1 MTHER
6 GGLGSGATAIGTSGA
21 AVRGSMSAFAGR
33 LVGMFGTAARTGTL
47 GLADQV
53 VVSGANFLTL
63 VAVGRIA
70 GAEQLG
76 IYSLGF
82 TIMVLI
88 SCVHESLI
96 AAPYTVF
103 GNRVEGEAR
112 AQLAGSVLVQHCLLT
127 AAAMIALAIVG
138 AGFSAGIGPPRLG
151 MVLWTLVATMPFVLL
166 RDFCRRL
173 AFAHL
178 RMAMALVL
186 DVSVATL
193 QIATLLWLAAH
204 DPLSAVTAHGAVGLA
219 CAAPALLS
227 VALARASFVLRR
239 ERMVRDI
246 RHAWSFG
253 KWVFAAQMTG
263 VLDGYLAHWLLAF
276 VLGAAATGKFAA
288 CITVVM
294 LSNPLLIGIGNVLAP
309 GTARAFVRGGISEV
323 RRVVWRVTLFLAA
336 AMTAF
341 VGLVVLLGGWA
352 MQLFFGPEYA
362 GDELSLAVLSV
373 AMLAVALG
381 RAPDSALR
389 AVGKPRA
396 SFLAS
401 VLSLTANLTA
411 AAALMGSFGV
421 LAAALGM
428 LAGGIIGS
436 VARGI
441 TFARVGRDAP
451 YAVGGA

>member
-1 MTHER
+1 
-6 GGLGSGATAIGTSGA
+6 
-21 AVRGSMSAFAGR
+21 MSAGLTAR
-33 LVGMFGTAARTGTL
+33 LLGVFGTAARAGTL

-53 VVSGANFLTL
+53 VVSGTNFLTF
-63 VAVGRIA
+63 VAVGRVA

-96 AAPYTVF
+96 AAPYTVY

-127 AAAMIALAIVG
+127 GAAMIALAV
-138 AGFSAGIGPPRLG
+138 AAAAFSAGIGPPRLG
-151 MVLWTLVATMPFVLL
+151 IVMWTLVATMPFVLL
-166 RDFCRRL
+166 RDFCRRF

-178 RMAMALVL
+178 RMAIALLL
-186 DVSVATL
+186 DVSVAML
-193 QIATLLWLAAH
+193 QIATLLWLAVH
-204 DPLSAVTAHGAVGLA
+204 GELSAVTAHGAVGLA
-219 CAAPALLS
+219 CVAPAVVS

-246 RHAWSFG
+246 RHGWSFG

-263 VLDGYLAHWLLAF
+263 VIDGYLVHWLLAF
-276 VLGAAATGKFAA
+276 VLDPAATGKFAA
-288 CITVVM
+288 CMTVVM

-309 GTARAFVRGGISEV
+309 GTARAFVGGGIPEV
-323 RRVVWRVTLFLAA
+323 RRVVWRVTLFLGTV
-336 AMTAF
+336 MTAF
-341 VGLVVLLGGWA
+341 VGLVVLFGGGA
-352 MQLFFGPEYA
+352 LRVFFGPEYA

-373 AMLAVALG
+373 AMLACALG
-381 RAPDSALR
+381 RASDSALR
-389 AVGKPRA
+389 AVGKPQA

-401 VLSLTANLTA
+401 VLSLAANLTA

-421 LAAALGM
+421 LGAAWGM
-428 LAGGIIGS
+428 LAGGITGS
-436 VARGI
+436 VARGT
-441 TFARVGRDAP
+441 TFGRVGRDAR
-451 YAVGGA
+451 YAVGEA